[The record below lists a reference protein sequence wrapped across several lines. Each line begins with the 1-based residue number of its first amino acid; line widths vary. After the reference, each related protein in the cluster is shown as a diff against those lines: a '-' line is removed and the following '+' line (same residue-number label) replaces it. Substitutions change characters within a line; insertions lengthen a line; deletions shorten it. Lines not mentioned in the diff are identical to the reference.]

1 MCDCRNIKSPW
12 LTISESAMYLKY
24 SERHLRR
31 LITKGNLK
39 YSKLP
44 NGGVRIHK
52 SDLDS
57 YVLFGLPFKKLT
69 TPQKDSIYETRD

>member
-12 LTISESAMYLKY
+12 LTIGEAAMYLKY
-24 SERHLRR
+24 SERHVRR
-31 LITKGNLK
+31 LIARGNIK

-52 SDLDS
+52 YDLDS
-57 YVLFGLPFKKLT
+57 YILFGLPFKKLT
-69 TPQKDSIYETRD
+69 TPQKESIYDTRD